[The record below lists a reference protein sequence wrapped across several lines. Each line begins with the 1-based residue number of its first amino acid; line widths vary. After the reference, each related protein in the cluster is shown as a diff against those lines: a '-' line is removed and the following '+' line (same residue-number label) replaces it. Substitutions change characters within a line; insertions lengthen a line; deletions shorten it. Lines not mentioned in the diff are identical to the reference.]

1 MQNTP
6 ISTHKFRLLLLAIL
20 CCSGNVDASSPQLWK
35 KKVDNTPRPAHVLV
49 LPPFPPYQVA
59 VDLPLYH
66 LLEDGNWEVPPIYE
80 DVLTAFM
87 DDPLEAY
94 DSWDESLVN
103 PYGVRLVDMK
113 DTVKIDIRG
122 YIPPSQKHVTSD
134 FGDRR
139 GGFHYGIDLK
149 VYKGD
154 SIYCA
159 FDGQVRLTKYQ
170 RRGYGYY
177 VVVRHN
183 NGLETLYA
191 HLSKTLVTP
200 GQDVKAGEVLGMAG
214 STGRSTG
221 YHLHFETRYLGNVI
235 NPNDLFN
242 FDTPGIKREV
252 FWLSAQNFNYVK
264 ELEKVRYW
272 TVRSGDSLSRIASR
286 TGTSVSRLCSLN
298 KLTTK
303 SVLRIGQKIRYS

>member
-6 ISTHKFRLLLLAIL
+6 ISTLKFGLPLLLIL
-20 CCSGNVDASSPQLWK
+20 CCGTNLEAFPLKFWGK
-35 KKVDNTPRPAHVLV
+35 KAIVLRAIQPV
-49 LPPFPPYQVA
+49 NLPPIPSLYVALNAPVFPFFEN
-59 VDLPLYH
+59 D
-66 LLEDGNWEVPPIYE
+66 EEIPPFY
-80 DVLTAFM
+80 DDPRTAFI

-94 DSWDESLVN
+94 DGWDESLVN
-103 PYGVRLVDMK
+103 PYGIRLVDMK
-113 DTVKIDIRG
+113 DTIKIDLRG
-122 YIPPSQKHVTSD
+122 YVPPSVKYVTSD
-134 FGDRR
+134 FGYRR
-139 GGFHYGIDLK
+139 GGFHHGIDLK
-149 VYKGD
+149 VHKGD

-159 FDGQVRLTKYQ
+159 FDGQIRLTKYQ

-177 VVVRHN
+177 IVVRHN

-200 GQDVKAGEVLGMAG
+200 GQDVKAGEVLGIGG

-221 YHLHFETRYLGNVI
+221 YHLHFETRYLGNVV

-242 FDTPGIKREV
+242 FKEPGVKSEV

-264 ELEKVRYW
+264 EVEKVRYW
-272 TVRSGDSLSRIASR
+272 TVRSGDSLSRIASK

>member
-6 ISTHKFRLLLLAIL
+6 ISTHKFWLPLLLIL
-20 CCSGNVDASSPQLWK
+20 CCGGNLDAFSLKFWK
-35 KKVDNTPRPAHVLV
+35 KKATNESRPIYALV
-49 LPPFPPYQVA
+49 LPPIPPCHVA
-59 VDLPLYH
+59 LDLPIYH
-66 LLEDGNWEVPPIYE
+66 FFENEDWEIFPIY
-80 DVLTAFM
+80 DDPRMAFM
-87 DDPLEAY
+87 EDPLEVY
-94 DSWDESLVN
+94 DGWDESLVN
-103 PYGVRLVDMK
+103 PYDVRLVDMR
-113 DTVKIDIRG
+113 DTIKIDLRG
-122 YIPPSQKHVTSD
+122 YVPPSRKHITSD
-134 FGDRR
+134 FGYRR
-139 GGFHYGIDLK
+139 AGFHYGIDLK
-149 VYKGD
+149 VHKGD
-154 SIYCA
+154 SVYCA

-200 GQDVKAGEVLGMAG
+200 GQTVRAGEVLGMG
-214 STGRSTG
+214 GNTGRSTG

-242 FDTPGIKREV
+242 FEEPGVKNNV
-252 FWLSAQNFNYVK
+252 FWLSAHNFDYVK
-264 ELEKVRYW
+264 EIEKVRYW

-286 TGTSVSRLCSLN
+286 TGVSVSRLCSLN
-298 KLTTK
+298 RLTTK